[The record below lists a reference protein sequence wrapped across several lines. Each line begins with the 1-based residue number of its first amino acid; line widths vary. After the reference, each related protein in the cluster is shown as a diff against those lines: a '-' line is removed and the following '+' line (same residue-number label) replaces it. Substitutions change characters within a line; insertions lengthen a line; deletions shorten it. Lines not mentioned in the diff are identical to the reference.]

1 MNVLA
6 LKSGRLLQRVLR
18 ANAVFSSVFAVLF
31 LIWASFWAGHIK
43 IGMGSF
49 YFLAANLGLFAVV
62 LFMLST
68 PRWLEH
74 NAALMIAAVVIVL
87 DFLWVLGTFIL
98 IMLPDTVTETGLL
111 IVLGIACVVGMFGV
125 LQLIALLQLLKMK
138 RGDGTQ
144 HAVGN

>member
-1 MNVLA
+1 
-6 LKSGRLLQRVLR
+6 
-18 ANAVFSSVFAVLF
+18 
-31 LIWASFWAGHIK
+31 
-43 IGMGSF
+43 
-49 YFLAANLGLFAVV
+49 
-62 LFMLST
+62 MLST

-138 RGDGTQ
+138 RGDGAQ